1 MSHVHFSS
9 AKGVDL
15 SWVDSQVRYE
25 GAVEEAMEGEGKGQ
39 SGGEEE
45 KVPVLH
51 GLPLTK
57 VFVTADNRMF
67 ICGMML

>member
-1 MSHVHFSS
+1 MSHVHFSA
-9 AKGVDL
+9 AKGIDL

-25 GAVEEAMEGEGKGQ
+25 GAVEEAMDGKGKGQ
-39 SGGEEE
+39 SGEEEE

-57 VFVTADNRMF
+57 VFVAADHRMF
-67 ICGMML
+67 VVA